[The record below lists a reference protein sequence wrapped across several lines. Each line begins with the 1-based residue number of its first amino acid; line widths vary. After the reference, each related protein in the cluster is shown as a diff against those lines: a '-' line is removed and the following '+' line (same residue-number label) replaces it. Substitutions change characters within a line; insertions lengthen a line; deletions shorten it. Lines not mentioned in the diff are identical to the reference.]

1 MNTKSIALIVAFAA
15 VAIASN
21 AIRIPSV
28 FYPGTYYGISQ
39 IPIVIAFLLFGTKIG
54 VLVGVFTAAGEL
66 ALFPVGPS
74 SIIVY
79 PMEFVSVL
87 IMFVGLFVASRSVI
101 HNGESER
108 VPFWKKPLVGLT
120 AFAVVFRGG
129 IMPFID
135 YGVIYHVLAPLVL
148 GINIPE
154 AIIIGLVPAFVLY
167 NVIVPL
173 YVVPIA
179 YVVAT
184 RVSMYLKIELHFLRK
199 VPDLRERDRCPGNG
213 FLKLKK

>member
-1 MNTKSIALIVAFAA
+1 MNTKSLALIITFS
-15 VAIASN
+15 AIAIVSN
-21 AIRIPSV
+21 AIRIPAI

-39 IPIVIAFLLFGTKIG
+39 VPIVIAFLLFGTQIG
-54 VLVGVFTAAGEL
+54 VLVAVLNAAGAL
-66 ALFPVGPS
+66 ALFPLGPS

-87 IMFVGLFVASRSVI
+87 IMFAGLFVASRSVI

-108 VPFWKKPLVGLT
+108 VPFWKKPVVGLT
-120 AFAVVFRGG
+120 AFAVLFRGG

-135 YGVIYHVLAPLVL
+135 YGVIHHVLAPLVF
-148 GINIPE
+148 GYGVPE
-154 AIIIGLVPAFVLY
+154 AYIIGLMPFSVLY
-167 NVIVPL
+167 NVTVPL

-184 RVSMYLKIELHFLRK
+184 GVGRYLKKELPFLRK
-199 VPDLRERDRCPGNG
+199 VRDLRARS
-213 FLKLKK
+213 

>member
-1 MNTKSIALIVAFAA
+1 MNTKSIALIIAFAA

-21 AIRIPSV
+21 AIRIPAI
-28 FYPGTYYGISQ
+28 FYPGTYYDFSQ

-66 ALFPVGPS
+66 ALFPLGPS

-87 IMFVGLFVASRSVI
+87 IMFAGLFVASRSVI
-101 HNGESER
+101 NNGESER
-108 VPFWKKPLVGLT
+108 VPFWKKPVVGLT
-120 AFAVVFRGG
+120 AFAVLFRGG

-135 YGVIYHVLAPLVL
+135 YGVIHHVLAPLVF
-148 GINIPE
+148 GYVPE
-154 AIIIGLVPAFVLY
+154 AYIIGLMPFSVLY
-167 NVIVPL
+167 NVTVPL

-184 RVSMYLKIELHFLRK
+184 RVGMYLKIELHFLRK
-199 VPDLRERDRCPGNG
+199 VRALQARS
-213 FLKLKK
+213 